1 MAKRIRYYYD
11 EESCTF
17 QEEKASAQS
26 IFKKTLVILA
36 GCGLLAYSIFFDDPK
51 TIYLKNQ
58 NEKLKTELQ
67 VLTNSLAVLEDQ
79 VDKLHDEDNKLL
91 RSLIPEAKQ
100 IDEGAWNAGVGG
112 SVLNDPNTPE
122 DLKNATDRLKTLQR
136 KVDIQGKSFNHLH
149 ELMTSN
155 DYRIRHTPAIRPVR
169 GTVISGFGQRMH
181 PLQKIRKMHW
191 GLDMQASM
199 GTPIISSADGTVT
212 LVRKSKGGY
221 GNQIEITHGSTGYI
235 TKYAHMREIHVKKGQ
250 KVKRGE
256 EIGLSGNSGLSKGP
270 HLHYEI
276 ILNGKKIDPIE
287 FFYGG
292 MNKADYAKLKE
303 LAKKDTESMD

>member
-17 QEEKASAQS
+17 QEEKASTKS

-36 GCGLLAYSIFFDDPK
+36 CCGMLGYFFFYDSPK
-51 TIYLKNQ
+51 DIYLKNQ
-58 NEKLKTELQ
+58 NEQLRAELQ
-67 VLTNSLAVLEDQ
+67 VMNDALAILETK
-79 VDKLHDEDNKLL
+79 VDKLHNEDNELY
-91 RSLIPEAKQ
+91 RSLLAAEPINEGSWNGGTGGGIPQ
-100 IDEGAWNAGVGG
+100 DEHA
-112 SVLNDPNTPE
+112 PE
-122 DLKNATDRLKTLQR
+122 DLKDVRDRLKRLQR
-136 KVDIQGKSFNHLH
+136 KADIQDKSYAHLYDRLSGN
-149 ELMTSN
+149 EYKLS
-155 DYRIRHTPAIRPVR
+155 HTPAIPPVR

-181 PLQKIRKMHW
+181 PIQGIRKMHY

-199 GTPIISSADGTVT
+199 GTPIIASADGEVT

-221 GNQIEITHGSTGYI
+221 GNQVEIKHGTTGYV
-235 TKYAHMREIHVKKGQ
+235 TKYAHMKEITVKRGQ

-256 EIGLSGNSGLSKGP
+256 EIGFSGNSGLSKGP

-287 FFYGG
+287 FFYGIP
-292 MNKADYAKLKE
+292 NKSEYANLKE
-303 LAKKDTESMD
+303 LAKRDTDSWD

>member
-17 QEEKASAQS
+17 QEEKASPRS
-26 IFKKTLVILA
+26 ILKKTLVILA
-36 GCGLLAYSIFFDDPK
+36 CCGMLGYFFFYDDPK
-51 TIYLKNQ
+51 DIYLKAQ
-58 NEKLKTELQ
+58 NEQLKAELQ
-67 VLTNSLAVLEDQ
+67 VLNQSLALIEEQ
-79 VDKLHDEDNKLL
+79 VDKLHNEDNKFY
-91 RSLIPEAKQ
+91 RSLLAAEP
-100 IDEGAWNAGVGG
+100 IDEGSWNGG
-112 SVLNDPNTPE
+112 TGGAMIQDESAPKELKDPR
-122 DLKNATDRLKTLQR
+122 DRMKRLLR
-136 KVDIQGKSFNHLH
+136 KVDIQDKSYTHLH

-191 GLDMQASM
+191 GIDMQASM
-199 GTPIISSADGTVT
+199 GTPIISSADGKVT

-221 GNQIEITHGSTGYI
+221 GNQIEITHGSTGYVS
-235 TKYAHMREIHVKKGQ
+235 KYAHMKEIHVKKGQ
-250 KVKRGE
+250 TVKRGE
-256 EIGLSGNSGLSKGP
+256 SIGLSGNSGLSKGP

-276 ILNGKKIDPIE
+276 ILNGSKVDPVQY
-287 FFYGG
+287 FYGG

-303 LAKKDTESMD
+303 LAKRDTESMD